1 VCFRKLHQKPHQ
13 KPHQK
18 KPRMFQ
24 PLWFQNPKN
33 FSVPT
38 FSGLGFRLRQP
49 SSSINPFE
57 VLTLCVS
64 SHRGVGLSGPHPTQ
78 IWPARSRT
86 RPWVVARPNLPRAQK
101 TIGAPARPVNCGVD
115 PARICVGRAAIA
127 ASSLPPRV
135 PCAPAAACLDACMR
149 QERGKEGEA
158 SGYGEM
164 IGNGGIQ
171 FSCECG
177 LV

>member
-1 VCFRKLHQKPHQ
+1 MSVLSTTYMHKPGRST
-13 KPHQK
+13 KPGRLCGKH
-18 KPRMFQ
+18 Q
-24 PLWFQNPKN
+24 PLL
-33 FSVPT
+33 T
-38 FSGLGFRLRQP
+38 
-49 SSSINPFE
+49 SSSPIRVTHKNELIGRCTTNP
-57 VLTLCVS
+57 
-64 SHRGVGLSGPHPTQ
+64 LSGPHPTQ